1 MGVDTMKPVTGVA
14 AAATIAALQSAVL
27 ILDATNLGAISLA
40 GTTGT
45 QTIGASISSTLF
57 GPSSV
62 KATTSF
68 TNQLIND
75 LSAF

>member
-1 MGVDTMKPVTGVA
+1 
-14 AAATIAALQSAVL
+14 
-27 ILDATNLGAISLA
+27 LGGSDS
-40 GTTGT
+40 T

-57 GPSSV
+57 GPSNL
-62 KATTSF
+62 KATSSF